1 MTNWSD
7 LMEYILEK
15 FKFLKN
21 LKLEDNLD
29 NLLIGF
35 LIILLI
41 NEGGEDSADII
52 LVLILLLIS

>member
-1 MTNWSD
+1 
-7 LMEYILEK
+7 MEYILEK